1 MPQRTVWHRTRDMG
15 RLFYEFGPGMQ
26 PLRFLWNLANGTSH
40 DRPILFR
47 IRSLGHQPIS
57 VRPGTSD
64 LVVLYETFGASYDA
78 PPSIL
83 SREKA
88 TRIWDLG
95 ANIGLTVA
103 LYAAAFPLARIS
115 AVELDAA
122 NADLARTNTITF
134 GSRCE
139 IITGAVWFEDGE
151 IEYII
156 DAGMEHG
163 AHVTEAANSPTRN
176 SPAWS
181 LNTLFKHDDLIDF
194 VKMDI
199 EGAEALVL
207 TRNTEWSTKVAC
219 LKVECHSPYT
229 VAQAV
234 ADLEPLGYEVEQES
248 RHWASVFAIKPFLVG
263 RAPTLSSH

>member
-1 MPQRTVWHRTRDMG
+1 MPRRTVWHRTRDMG

-26 PLRFLWNLANGTSH
+26 PPRFLWNLANGTSH
-40 DRPILFR
+40 DRPMLFR
-47 IRSLGHQPIS
+47 VRSLGHQAIS

-78 PPSIL
+78 PPTIL

-88 TRIWDLG
+88 ARIWDLG

-103 LYAAAFPLARIS
+103 LYASAFPLARIS

-122 NADLARTNTITF
+122 NADLARINTVTF

-163 AHVTEAANSPTRN
+163 AHVTEAANSTTRK

-181 LNTLFKHDDLIDF
+181 LNTLFENDELIDF

-229 VAQAV
+229 VTQAV
-234 ADLEPLGYEVEQES
+234 ADLEPLGYEVDQES
-248 RHWASVFAIKPFLVG
+248 THWASVVAIKPFLVG
-263 RAPTLSSH
+263 RTPTLASH

>member
-1 MPQRTVWHRTRDMG
+1 MPGRTVWHRTRDLG

-26 PLRFLWNLANGTSH
+26 PLRFLWNLGNGASPERT
-40 DRPILFR
+40 ILFR
-47 IRSLGHQPIS
+47 VRSLGHQPIS

-78 PPSIL
+78 PPPIL

-122 NADLARTNTITF
+122 NADLARINTITF

-139 IITGAVWFEDGE
+139 IITGAVWFEDAE
-151 IEYII
+151 IDYII
-156 DAGMEHG
+156 ETGMEHG
-163 AHVTEAANSPTRN
+163 AHVTEATNSTTRK

-181 LNTLFKHDDLIDF
+181 LNTLFKNDDLIDF

-229 VAQAV
+229 VTQAV
-234 ADLEPLGYEVEQES
+234 ADLEPLGYEVDQES
-248 RHWASVFAIKPFLVG
+248 THWASVVAIKPFLKN
-263 RAPTLSSH
+263 